1 MIEVILRTRSLL
13 PAALVL
19 AVLAILTVPAE
30 AMRIKEVT
38 SPKGIKGWL
47 IQDATVPL
55 FTMQFAFRGGSA
67 LDPVGKEGLGEMVSG
82 LLDEGAGP
90 LDSRAFQGKLE
101 NNSIAMRFSSGADS
115 FGGSIRALTEYGGL
129 ATDLLRLALSRPRF
143 DAEPV
148 ERMRS
153 QYLSQVR
160 RRVERPGYTA
170 RRAWKKA
177 VFSGHPYGREME
189 GTEASL
195 KAISAADL
203 KGFVK
208 TRFAR
213 DNLIIGAVGDLDEET
228 FGKMMDHA
236 FGSLPA
242 RAAPVV
248 VPEARISGA
257 GKVIVTD
264 RDIPQSIAVFGH
276 KGIKRKHPDFYA
288 AYLITYVLGGGG
300 LTSRLATEIREKRG
314 LAYSVYVRLVT
325 MDHAGLI
332 SGRVATANARVKESL
347 ALIRKEWARVAKE
360 GITAKELEDAK
371 RYLTGSF
378 YTRLN
383 STRRIARLLV
393 GIQLEK
399 MGLDYLD
406 RRNAMIAAVTMK
418 DVRRVA
424 RQLFHPDDLTIS
436 IVGRPKG
443 VIPRP

>member
-1 MIEVILRTRSLL
+1 
-13 PAALVL
+13 
-19 AVLAILTVPAE
+19 
-30 AMRIKEVT
+30 
-38 SPKGIKGWL
+38 
-47 IQDATVPL
+47 
-55 FTMQFAFRGGSA
+55 
-67 LDPVGKEGLGEMVSG
+67 MVSG

-90 LDSRAFQGKLE
+90 LDSRAFQEKLE

-115 FGGSIRALTEYGGL
+115 FGGSIRALTEYRDL
-129 ATDLLRLALSRPRF
+129 ATDLLRLALNRPRF
-143 DAEPV
+143 DAEPL

-153 QYLSQVR
+153 QYLSLVR

-170 RRAWKKA
+170 RRAWKNA
-177 VFSGHPYGREME
+177 LFGGHPYGREMD
-189 GTEASL
+189 GTEKSL
-195 KAISAADL
+195 KAITAGDL

-208 TRFAR
+208 RRFAR
-213 DNLIIGAVGDLDEET
+213 DILLVGAVGDIDEET
-228 FGKMMDHA
+228 FGKMMDRA
-236 FGSLPA
+236 FGDLPA
-242 RAAPVV
+242 RGAPVV
-248 VPEARISGA
+248 VPEARIGGA
-257 GKVIVTD
+257 GKVIVTE

-332 SGRVATANARVKESL
+332 SGRVATANARIKESL
-347 ALIRKEWARVAKE
+347 ALVRKEWTRVAKE
-360 GITAKELEDAK
+360 GITAEELEDAK

-383 STRRIARLLV
+383 STRRIASLLV

-406 RRNAMIAAVTMK
+406 RRNRMIEAVTMK

-424 RQLFHPDDLTIS
+424 RQLFRPDDLTIS
-436 IVGRPKG
+436 IVGKPKG
-443 VIPRP
+443 VTPRP